1 MHETSARAG
10 RLAGASTVAVATAV
24 AVLLAVPGVTRAQS
38 NSDRDR
44 DMAIDATRR
53 EAVVAGAARELETGY
68 FDPAV
73 GRRMADAI
81 RERARRGEYAR
92 LTSAVALA
100 DSLTTHLRLVSHDKH
115 VGVDYSA
122 DVIPPPGAGE
132 TASPELIAARR
143 RSAALHNH
151 GLTRVERL
159 DGNVGY
165 LKVDGFYDPADG
177 GETVAAAMAFV
188 ANTDALVIDLRDNH
202 GGRPTMVAL
211 LATYLFAGDP
221 VHLNDIWVREG
232 NRTTQSYTLPYVP
245 GRRYADK
252 PVFVLTSA
260 ETISAG
266 EEFAN
271 DLKVLKRATIV
282 GETTAGGANPG
293 GVARIDDH
301 FGVFVPRGRAINP
314 VTKGN
319 WEGTGVTPDI
329 AVPAARALVTAHR
342 RALEQIRASS
352 PDPMLARD
360 VERALS
366 ALGET
371 GRAAP

>member
-10 RLAGASTVAVATAV
+10 RLTGASTVAVAAAV
-24 AVLLAVPGVTRAQS
+24 ALLLAVPGVSRAQS

-177 GETVAAAMAFV
+177 GETVAAAMTFV

>member
-1 MHETSARAG
+1 MHESPARAG
-10 RLAGASTVAVATAV
+10 RVTGASTVAAAV
-24 AVLLAVPGVTRAQS
+24 AVLLAVPGVARAQS

-44 DMAIDATRR
+44 DMAIDAARR
-53 EAVVAGAARELETGY
+53 EAVVAGAARELEAGY

-81 RERARRGEYAR
+81 RGRARRGEYAR

-132 TASPELIAARR
+132 TASPELVAARR
-143 RSAALHNH
+143 RSATLHNH
-151 GLTRVERL
+151 GITRVERL

-188 ANTDALVIDLRDNH
+188 ANTDALVIDLRENH

-211 LATYLFAGDP
+211 LATYLFVGDP

-266 EEFAN
+266 EELAN
-271 DLKVLKRATIV
+271 DLKVLERATIV

-342 RALEQIRASS
+342 RALERIRASS

-366 ALGET
+366 ALGDKDGAT
-371 GRAAP
+371 P